1 MKIMLN
7 AVVSTIVEFY
17 NVPS

>member
-7 AVVSTIVEFY
+7 AVVFTVVKLY